1 MNRRKPIIKIDMC
14 CFIIPLAQ
22 AVVTT
27 VVRKANSKKISKP
40 ESSFYLRQLPTLEKM
55 LWGGSVMLI
64 VDHIISGEL
73 SWSFPFFTALT
84 VEGGAE
90 VMLHEML
97 TTGTAMSLV
106 ISLVWVGMVKLAELK
121 AARR

>member
-1 MNRRKPIIKIDMC
+1 MC

-27 VVRKANSKKISKP
+27 VVRKANTKKISKP

-90 VMLHEML
+90 VMLHGML